1 MPCPPPA
8 GATGAPSAPAI
19 RQPGDGDDG
28 AAGLACGDGSG
39 GRGGAG
45 EEGGVFWG
53 EGVGKLSWTKRPM
66 RGKGEGKE
74 ALIDATGPSWAA
86 GVDRPPFR
94 SSRSLRVRPGRA
106 CTGSMDGGRV
116 EPGTLDFSA
125 ATCKHDGPF
134 EDIL

>member
-1 MPCPPPA
+1 
-8 GATGAPSAPAI
+8 
-19 RQPGDGDDG
+19 
-28 AAGLACGDGSG
+28 
-39 GRGGAG
+39 
-45 EEGGVFWG
+45 
-53 EGVGKLSWTKRPM
+53 M

-86 GVDRPPFR
+86 GVDRPPVCAV
-94 SSRSLRVRPGRA
+94 SGVAVLACAPGT
-106 CTGSMDGGRV
+106 CLYGEHGRV